1 MDVCLK
7 SLETIYHIGLD
18 FILMLFGWMYVFV
31 QVLSKFRWCFELKG
45 IRAWSWGES
54 ECKSCQAED
63 SLRIEWWR
71 REALTDCIRLN
82 WYKKRGSVVSGWI
95 HVMFNS
101 LVAQLD
107 YHLYFN
113 IQRTEKYSTAMCY
126 VMLHQLHISL
136 FLAGEILSGSPTHL
150 LL

>member
-1 MDVCLK
+1 M
-7 SLETIYHIGLD
+7 
-18 FILMLFGWMYVFV
+18 
-31 QVLSKFRWCFELKG
+31 
-45 IRAWSWGES
+45 
-54 ECKSCQAED
+54 
-63 SLRIEWWR
+63 
-71 REALTDCIRLN
+71 
-82 WYKKRGSVVSGWI
+82 SGWI

-113 IQRTEKYSTAMCY
+113 IQRTEKYSTARCY

-150 LL
+150 LLEHSDTCYLGNLEKTEANLEVGTG